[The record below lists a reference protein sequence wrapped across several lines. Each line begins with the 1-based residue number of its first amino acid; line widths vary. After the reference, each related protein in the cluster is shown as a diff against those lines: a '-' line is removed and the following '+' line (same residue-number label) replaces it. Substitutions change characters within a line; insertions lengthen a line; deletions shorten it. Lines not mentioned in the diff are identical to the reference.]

1 MREKKARICLS
12 DLAIV
17 GPFENCRCFSKAGEH
32 KAVPSG
38 QDFLVSARRYALLAP
53 CEELLASAVNNRLQ
67 VFSAHLVPG
76 GGVCNRSVD
85 VQNVLAF
92 EVPTLGNVKKVA
104 KEISMPLSHDVE
116 NLLPR
121 PDEKLAFLAF

>member
-38 QDFLVSARRYALLAP
+38 QDFLVSARLYALLAP
-53 CEELLASAVNNRLQ
+53 CEELLASAINNRLQ
-67 VFSAHLVPG
+67 GFNAHLVPG
-76 GGVCNRSVD
+76 GDICNRSGD
-85 VQNVLAF
+85 VQNVLAL
-92 EVPTLGNVKKVA
+92 EVPAFGNVKEGA
-104 KEISMPLSHDVE
+104 KEISISLSQDVE
-116 NLLPR
+116 NFLPR
-121 PDEKLAFLAF
+121 PDEELSFLAF

>member
-1 MREKKARICLS
+1 MRENKARICLS
-12 DLAIV
+12 ELAIV
-17 GPFENCRCFSKAGEH
+17 VTFENCLFFGKAGEH

-38 QDFLVSARRYALLAP
+38 QDFLVSARLYALLAP
-53 CEELLASAVNNRLQ
+53 REEFLASAVNNRLQ

-76 GGVCNRSVD
+76 GSVCNRSVD

-92 EVPTLGNVKKVA
+92 EVPTLGNVKEVA
-104 KEISMPLSHDVE
+104 KEISIPLSHDVE

-121 PDEKLAFLAF
+121 PDEKLSFLAF